1 MRHTTSRQT
10 HILQR
15 GAALITSLVIL
26 LVLTVLGISAMKSS
40 NLQENIVGN
49 LRDHD
54 LAFQAAET
62 GLRAAEG
69 SLDAIVTIPVPDDSG
84 TNGVYSRNY
93 FYNNFGAM
101 NSLAYNTGVWSSA
114 TVYATP
120 LPEVSANPSY
130 LTEFEQKIADDLDPE
145 SAAKGKGRYYYRIT
159 ARGFGSSQHSAILLQ
174 EVYGIRRN

>member
-114 TVYATP
+114 TVH
-120 LPEVSANPSY
+120 ANPSY